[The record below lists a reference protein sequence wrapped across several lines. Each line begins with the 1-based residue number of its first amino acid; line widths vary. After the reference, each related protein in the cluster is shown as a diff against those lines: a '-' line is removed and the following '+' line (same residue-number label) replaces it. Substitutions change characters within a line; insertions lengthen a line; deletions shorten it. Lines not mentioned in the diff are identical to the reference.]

1 MTAEDALFA
10 PRHYRAPRDNH
21 SALVDPPGSQ
31 IHHWLTDD
39 QATAALRETEPLA
52 SWRPIARAEM
62 FALAR
67 AYTSQYRDLTTA
79 VTAPTISTAS
89 ASPTFILSGH
99 QPQLFHPGVWFKNFA
114 LSALAQQHQAIG
126 INLIIDNDNA
136 KTLAIRVPGGTV
148 TAPHVVGV
156 SFDQATAEMPFEER
170 QLVDRGCW
178 ESFPQRV
185 SAELNSLVTNPLVST
200 WWPEVVQQ
208 SRRTANVGQA
218 LSASRHQLERQW
230 GLETLEVPLSWLCE
244 TRSFRQFA
252 LQLLLEPERLHQAYN
267 GALATYRTVY
277 HLRSHAHP
285 VPDLTRDGDW
295 FEAPF
300 WLWSERDP
308 RRRRLF
314 VRRTAGG
321 MECTDRAQ
329 LHCRW
334 TSPTDAGEVAG
345 AEQLAMWSQQG
356 VRLRPRA
363 LLTTLYAR
371 LLLADL
377 FLHGIGGGMYDQVTD
392 LFGAKFWGVAPAP
405 FATLTA
411 TLRLPIDHPVATD
424 EDVRALNQRLRDA
437 WFHPERYV
445 AGSDAGVAELVQQKR
460 HWYEQQLPRGT
471 RLARHRMI
479 EAVNETLRTHL
490 VALRDRWLVERT
502 ELVQRSRRHALLASR
517 EFAFCLF
524 PEEELR
530 RVLLELSSA
539 AL

>member
-1 MTAEDALFA
+1 MKAEDALFA

-21 SALVDPPGSQ
+21 SALVDPPGSH
-31 IHHWLTDD
+31 IEHWLNDH
-39 QATAALRETEPLA
+39 QASAALRLAAPLA

-62 FALAR
+62 LALACT
-67 AYTSQYRDLTTA
+67 YTGQYRDLTSA
-79 VTAPTISTAS
+79 VSAPTTSVSST
-89 ASPTFILSGH
+89 SPTFILSGH

-114 LSALAQQHQAIG
+114 LSSLAQRHRAIG

-156 SFDQATAEMPFEER
+156 SFDQATTEMPFEER
-170 QLVDRGCW
+170 PLVDRSCW
-178 ESFPQRV
+178 ETFPQRV
-185 SAELNSLVTNPLVST
+185 SAELQSLVANPLLPA
-200 WWPEVVQQ
+200 WWPEVVRQ
-208 SRRTANVGQA
+208 SRRTGNVGQA
-218 LSASRHQLERQW
+218 LSAARHQLERQW

-244 TRSFRQFA
+244 TQSFRLFA
-252 LQLLLEPERLHQAYN
+252 LQLLRDPERLQQAYN
-267 GALATYRTVY
+267 GALAAYRTVY

-314 VRRTAGG
+314 VRRIVGG
-321 MECTDRAQ
+321 MECTDRGQ

-334 TSPTDAGEVAG
+334 TIKKDGDGVDDI
-345 AEQLAMWSQQG
+345 EQLANWSQQG

-411 TLRLPIDHPVATD
+411 TCRLPIHHPVATE
-424 EDVRALNQRLRDA
+424 EDVRAMNQRLRDA

-445 AGSDAGVAELVQQKR
+445 AVIDAEVAELVQQKR

-479 EAVNETLRTHL
+479 AAVNETLRTHL
-490 VALRDRWLVERT
+490 VASRDRWLVERT
-502 ELVQRSRRHALLASR
+502 ELVHRARRHALLASR

-530 RVLLELSSA
+530 RVLLELSASA
-539 AL
+539 L

>member
-1 MTAEDALFA
+1 
-10 PRHYRAPRDNH
+10 
-21 SALVDPPGSQ
+21 
-31 IHHWLTDD
+31 
-39 QATAALRETEPLA
+39 
-52 SWRPIARAEM
+52 M

-67 AYTSQYRDLTTA
+67 AYTGQYRDVATALSVPTPLTE
-79 VTAPTISTAS
+79 S
-89 ASPTFILSGH
+89 ASPKFILSGH

-114 LSALAQQHQAIG
+114 LSAIARQQRAIG

-136 KTLAIRVPGGTV
+136 RTLAIRVPGGTV

-156 SFDQATAEMPFEER
+156 SFDQATVEMPFEER
-170 QLVDRGCW
+170 MLVDRSGW

-185 SAELNSLVTNPLVST
+185 SAELNGLLANPLLPA
-200 WWPEVVQQ
+200 WWPEVVRQ
-208 SRRTANVGQA
+208 SKRTSNVGQA
-218 LSASRHQLERQW
+218 LSAARHQLERQW
-230 GLETLEVPLSWLCE
+230 GLETFEVPLSWLCE
-244 TRSFRQFA
+244 TRSFRMFA
-252 LQLLLEPERLHQAYN
+252 LQLLAAPERLQQAYN

-295 FEAPF
+295 YEAPF

-314 VRRTAGG
+314 VRRIPTGL
-321 MECTDRAQ
+321 ECTDRAQ
-329 LHCRW
+329 LVCRW
-334 TSPTDAGEVAG
+334 TIDRDGDGSDG
-345 AEQLAMWSQQG
+345 ADQLANWSQKG

-392 LFGAKFWGVAPAP
+392 LFSAQFWGVAPAP

-411 TLRLPIDHPVATD
+411 TCRLPIEHPVATD
-424 EDVRALNQRLRDA
+424 DDVRAINQRLRDA
-437 WFHPERYV
+437 WFHPERYL
-445 AGSDAGVAELVQQKR
+445 AGDDAEIAGLVQQKR
-460 HWYEQQLPRGT
+460 YWYQQQLPRGT
-471 RLARHRMI
+471 RLARHRVI
-479 EAVNETLRTHL
+479 EAVNETLRMRL
-490 VALRDRWLVERT
+490 VALRESWLAERK
-502 ELVQRSRRHALLASR
+502 ELVHRSRRHALLASR

-530 RVLLELSSA
+530 RVLLELSAA